1 MVDGMR
7 QEFRAGRFEPGLSAL
22 ASQPEQIAA
31 DGDGAAEI
39 ADQIVAVIAE
49 RQSGGRPA
57 IL

>member
-1 MVDGMR
+1 LAAIAR
-7 QEFRAGRFEPGLSAL
+7 QPARV
-22 ASQPEQIAA
+22 AA

-57 IL
+57 ML